1 MVKKLEPGELDSR
14 ERILDAARS
23 EFAEK
28 GFDGARV
35 DEIAKRAEVNKALIY
50 YYFKGKDELL
60 KELMRTFLE
69 ERRRLRS
76 EVIAEDRGKKDLPD
90 RVAAFD
96 LDFLFRQ
103 RDILRVA
110 LMEDLKSASNGSEN
124 ATILEHWLQ
133 GLAESKDYYAERG
146 YPFRY
151 TPRTITALYF
161 FHLSPAIAYAALG
174 EAFAKRTGL
183 GLERIKEEYL
193 KLAQEI
199 GQDHFASVFGNSNRE
214 DAREIEIGSRAEPTP
229 TAAVERKQEAKP
241 PSHIEFSP
249 GEREALVKKLLV
261 DGRLSRF
268 PIKEKA
274 KVAVLEH
281 VSGFFEPGRTYTE
294 KEVNALIAEVAEDY
308 VKIRRYLIEYG
319 YMDRRADGSSY
330 WSRT

>member
-35 DEIAKRAEVNKALIY
+35 DEIAKRADVNKALIY

-76 EVIAEDRGKKDLPD
+76 EVIAKARGRKDLPD
-90 RVAAFD
+90 RVTAFD
-96 LDFLFRQ
+96 LDFLFGQ

-110 LMEDLKSASNGSEN
+110 LMEDLKSESSGSRR
-124 ATILEHWLQ
+124 ATILEHWLE
-133 GLAESKDYYAERG
+133 GLAESKDYYAGRG
-146 YPFRY
+146 YSYRH
-151 TPRTITALYF
+151 TPRTVTAMYF
-161 FHLSPAIAYAALG
+161 FHLSPAIAFAALG
-174 EAFAKRTGL
+174 ETFAERTGL
-183 GLERIKEEYL
+183 GLERVKEEYL

-199 GQDHFASVFGNSNRE
+199 GRDHFLSVFGNSNRE
-214 DAREIEIGSRAEPTP
+214 EVPEIDLPPKPADPAE
-229 TAAVERKQEAKP
+229 TAGTESGHRP

-249 GEREALVKKLLV
+249 GEREVLVRKLLV
-261 DGRLSRF
+261 DGRLARF
-268 PIKEKA
+268 PLKEKA
-274 KVAVLEH
+274 KVAILEH

-294 KEVNALIAEVAEDY
+294 KEVNSLVASIAEDD
-308 VKIRRYLIEYG
+308 VKIRRYLVEYG
-319 YMDRRADGSSY
+319 YMDRRADGSAY

>member
-1 MVKKLEPGELDSR
+1 MVNMTKPRESDSR

-35 DEIAKRAEVNKALIY
+35 DEIAKRADVNKALIY

-76 EVIAEDRGKKDLPD
+76 EVIAEDRGRKDLHD

-96 LDFLFRQ
+96 LDFLFDQ

-124 ATILEHWLQ
+124 ATILEHWLE
-133 GLAESKDYYAERG
+133 GLAESKGYYTERG
-146 YPFRY
+146 YPFRV
-151 TPRTITALYF
+151 TPRAVTALYF
-161 FHLSPAIAYAALG
+161 FHLFPAIAFAALG
-174 EAFAKRTGL
+174 EAFAERTGL
-183 GLERIKEEYL
+183 GLERVKEEYL

-199 GQDHFASVFGNSNRE
+199 GRDHFASVFGNSNRE
-214 DAREIEIGSRAEPTP
+214 EAPEIDIPGKPADAGGTTESGHR
-229 TAAVERKQEAKP
+229 P

-261 DGRLSRF
+261 DGRLARF
-268 PIKEKA
+268 PLKEKA

-294 KEVNALIAEVAEDY
+294 KEVNALIASIAEDY
-308 VKIRRYLIEYG
+308 VKIRRYLVEYG
-319 YMDRRADGSSY
+319 YMDRRADGGAY
-330 WSRT
+330 WCRT